1 MTSRKR
7 QRRTS
12 AHPSLTLP
20 ARQGATAAAV
30 SLPVTAGRRTLR
42 HSLRPLVARRQ
53 ALRPFVSVR
62 AVRGADPTKSMPDP
76 SRTLRLGTRGS
87 MLAKAQSGWVA
98 RQVEAKNPRVRVEL
112 VVVTTSGDRITDQPL
127 HAFGG
132 KGLFTKELEQALL
145 AGTVDF
151 AVHSYK
157 DVPVTMPLVDTS
169 DLVIAAVPPR
179 EDARDAWAT
188 NPDRP
193 PAENGSGTASGSTA
207 GRSLVDLPAGA
218 KVGTGSLR
226 RRCQIL
232 HRRPDLVVE
241 PIRGNVDT
249 RLRKL
254 REGQY
259 DAVVLAMAGLKRTG
273 LLDPSWM
280 SPVSEEL
287 ILPAPGQGALA
298 LECRR
303 DDAATRA
310 ALGKLNDAHTAAC
323 VAAEREV
330 VRLLD
335 GDCHS
340 PIAALASLDGETM
353 TLRAAVGARDG
364 DPPVVVAAATG
375 LRADVDAVVAQVL
388 AQLCEQGVVAL
399 LGTGG

>member
-1 MTSRKR
+1 MS
-7 QRRTS
+7 
-12 AHPSLTLP
+12 
-20 ARQGATAAAV
+20 
-30 SLPVTAGRRTLR
+30 
-42 HSLRPLVARRQ
+42 
-53 ALRPFVSVR
+53 
-62 AVRGADPTKSMPDP
+62 DP

-98 RQVEAKNPRVRVEL
+98 RQVEARSPGLRVEL
-112 VVVTTSGDRITDQPL
+112 VVVTTTGDRITDQPL

-145 AGTVDF
+145 AKTVDF
-151 AVHSYK
+151 AVHSFK

-179 EDARDAWAT
+179 EDARDAWVT
-188 NPDRP
+188 GGGT
-193 PAENGSGTASGSTA
+193 PAGGAAA
-207 GRSLVDLPAGA
+207 GRSLLDLPAGA
-218 KVGTGSLR
+218 RVGTGSLR
-226 RRCQIL
+226 RRSQIL
-232 HRRPDLVVE
+232 HRRPDLLVE

-280 SPVSEEL
+280 SPIPDDL
-287 ILPAPGQGALA
+287 MLPAPGQGALA

-303 DDAATRA
+303 DDADARA
-310 ALGKLNDAHTAAC
+310 ALAKLNDADTAAC

-330 VRLLD
+330 VRLLN

-340 PIAALASLDGETM
+340 PIAALASLDGDVL

-364 DPPVVVAAATG
+364 DPPVVVATASG
-375 LRADVDAVVAQVL
+375 PRGDVEAVVARVL
-388 AQLCEQGVVAL
+388 VQLKEQGVEAML
-399 LGTGG
+399 R